1 MRLKMKKI
9 LSFLLLLLIVAA
21 AVALVVTK
29 VKNKP
34 AVEHQDLQFPLKAVE
49 VIRVQKIPFR
59 ARALAFGN
67 VEPTTVLK
75 AKSEVSGKVSYI
87 HPQLKKGASLKKGTV
102 VLRIEPTTYK
112 LSLNQSKAGL
122 AGSESSLKQLETEE
136 NSTRRALNLSQ
147 KNLNVGLKELN
158 RIKSLW
164 NKRLIARS
172 TLDKEEQ
179 KVLSLRQQVQDVQ
192 GKLASYASRKAATRA
207 QIKQSK
213 SLVNQSQDKLGR
225 TEVRLPFDARIGT
238 VSVDKGEFT
247 PAGGLL
253 FEALG
258 VQAVEIN
265 AQLPTKQFRPLVTG
279 LADGSG
285 KSISLKTPE
294 GIQGALSNMNLEAR
308 VRLVGDSSESAIW
321 EGQLIRM
328 SEAVDP
334 TRDTLG
340 LVIAVNKPYEN
351 IIPRK
356 RPPLLKG
363 MFTSVELLSPAQA
376 TLVVPRKAVHQG
388 RVYVVA
394 IKEDKPVLQIMPV
407 HILFQEGEMLVLD
420 ETKDAGLIGKQI
432 IITDVIPVMEG
443 LPLKV
448 IEALDFQKNLI
459 KEALGELE
467 NTVNNQGKKP

>member
-1 MRLKMKKI
+1 MKKI
-9 LSFLLLLLIVAA
+9 LSFLLLLLIVAG

-34 AVEHQDLQFPLKAVE
+34 AVEHEALQFPLKAVE
-49 VIRVQKIPFR
+49 VIRAEKIPFR

-67 VEPTTVLK
+67 VEPATVLK
-75 AKSEVSGKVSYI
+75 AKSEVSGKISYI

-122 AGSESSLKQLETEE
+122 AGSQSSLKQLETEE
-136 NSTRRALNLSQ
+136 LSTKRALNLAQ
-147 KNLNVGLKELN
+147 KNLNVEIKELN

-179 KVLSLRQQVQDVQ
+179 KVLSLRQQVQDIR
-192 GKLASYASRKAATRA
+192 GKLSSFASRKAATRA
-207 QIKQSK
+207 QIKQSR
-213 SLVNQSQDKLGR
+213 SQVNQSQDKLGR

-238 VSVDKGEFT
+238 VTVDKGEFT

-258 VQAVEIN
+258 VQAVEIT

-279 LADGSG
+279 LG
-285 KSISLKTPE
+285 KQGGSISLKNPE
-294 GIQGALSNMNLEAR
+294 SVQAALSNMNLEAR
-308 VRLVGDSSESAIW
+308 VRLVGDSSDAAIW

-328 SEAVDP
+328 SESVDP

-351 IIPRK
+351 IIPGK

-363 MFTSVELLSPAQA
+363 MYTSVELLAPAKP

-394 IKEDKPVLQIMPV
+394 NKDDKPVLQIIKV
-407 HILFQEGEMLVLD
+407 HVLFQEGEMLVLD
-420 ETKDAGLIGKQI
+420 EEKDAGLIGKQI

-448 IEALDFQKNLI
+448 IEAADVQKNLL
-459 KEALGELE
+459 EDALGNIE
-467 NTVNNQGKKP
+467 NQGESHD